1 MNTEVDVLDTNKVLE
16 TSMEAGRIMLENGA
30 EIFRVEDTMKRISQA
45 YGVKE
50 GNFFVLSN
58 GIFTTGLDEK
68 GNKCFAKVEQIPVHG
83 ADLYKVIEINQLSRE
98 ICDGKHSLDEARERI
113 QVIREGK
120 RKSKSLQILATA
132 LGAGCFAILLEGT
145 IWDGISAFAAGA
157 VLGLFM
163 VFVSSKY
170 LSKITGNILASALVT
185 LVCLFFNNLTLFPSN
200 MMSMIGGAIIPLVPG
215 VAFVN
220 GIRDIGDG
228 DYISGTVRLLDS
240 MLVFLCIAVGVG
252 VVLSVYAMITG
263 GLVL

>member
-1 MNTEVDVLDTNKVLE
+1 MNGIIESDVNKVLE
-16 TSMEAGRIMLENGA
+16 ISMEAGRIMLENGA
-30 EIFRVEDTMKRISQA
+30 EIFRVEDTMKRISSA
-45 YGVKE
+45 FGVKD

-83 ADLYKVIEINQLSRE
+83 ADLLKVIEINQLSRE
-98 ICDGKHSLDEARERI
+98 ICNGQYTIDEVKDKLRT
-113 QVIREGK
+113 IREGK
-120 RKSKSLQILATA
+120 KKSKSLQIFATS
-132 LGAGCFAILLEGT
+132 LGAGCFAILLGGT
-145 IWDGISAFAAGA
+145 IWDCIASLGSGA

-170 LSKITGNILASALVT
+170 LSKITGNIIASALVT
-185 LVCLFFNNLTLFPSN
+185 IICLLFNDLTSVPTN
-200 MMSMIGGAIIPLVPG
+200 MMAMIGGSIIPLVPG

-240 MLVFLCIAVGVG
+240 MMVFLCIAVGVG
-252 VVLSVYAMITG
+252 VILSVSAMVTG
-263 GLVL
+263 GFVL